1 MNILKVTGSFTIIDC
16 MDNKIAF
23 KLSDFLYNLRID
35 HLICR
40 SEIVITNNNLYDAMK
55 ENKNFIILLSLLLER
70 NERELV
76 LP

>member
-23 KLSDFLYNLRID
+23 KLSDFLYNLRIN

-40 SEIVITNNNLYDAMK
+40 SEIVITNEDLRNVVK

-70 NERELV
+70 NERDLV